1 MNSFFHEKLNKFVI
15 IYIDDILVNS
25 RTIEKYVERLK
36 HVCNK
41 LELMFF
47 GNRVKSKLAQE
58 EMNLFGHVLTW
69 EGVRFNLKKF
79 EAQGIHAKINHNQ
92 KS

>member
-1 MNSFFHEKLNKFVI
+1 
-15 IYIDDILVNS
+15 
-25 RTIEKYVERLK
+25 
-36 HVCNK
+36 
-41 LELMFF
+41 MFF